1 MNWVNKQKLPAI
13 KTIKY
18 NNQLC
23 FEINNLWHILHSSF
37 NTAHHCFINKRVLD
51 EILAFPTAQW
61 NGFSEEEFIIAIT
74 KCNNTFASRPDK
86 LSWSHLKHILKD
98 KICLYNVIKIA
109 NSCFDLGFWP
119 FLLWDTL
126 DTNNFYF
133 ILFYFSDFILILF
146 FFCFSF
152 SFRQ

>member
-1 MNWVNKQKLPAI
+1 MKHSKSWWDDKYSCDLKTYRLIRSLNDWKAFRKTVKSTKRIFFDLKIQEIVNKKQGLQKLMNWVNKQKLPAI

-23 FEINNLWHILHSSF
+23 FKINNLWHILHSSF

-74 KCNNTFASRPDK
+74 KCNNSFASRPDK
-86 LSWSHLKHILKD
+86 LS
-98 KICLYNVIKIA
+98 
-109 NSCFDLGFWP
+109 
-119 FLLWDTL
+119 
-126 DTNNFYF
+126 
-133 ILFYFSDFILILF
+133 
-146 FFCFSF
+146 
-152 SFRQ
+152 